1 VTDTE
6 SWVLIGTTI
15 ICTTAYFVAGLG
27 VARAVSKMNAQPIRI
42 FHLFFWPIALAVI
55 AASGEIA

>member
-1 VTDTE
+1 MTDTE
-6 SWVLIGTTI
+6 SLALIGTTI
-15 ICTTAYFVAGLG
+15 ICTTPYFVAGLG

-42 FHLFFWPIALAVI
+42 FDLFFWPIALVVI